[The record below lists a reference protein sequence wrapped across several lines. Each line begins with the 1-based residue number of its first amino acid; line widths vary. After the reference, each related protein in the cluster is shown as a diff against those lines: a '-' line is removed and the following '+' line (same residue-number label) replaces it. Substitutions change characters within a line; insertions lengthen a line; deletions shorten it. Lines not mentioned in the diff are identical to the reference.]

1 MKDTWFIFDTNGNF
15 LFKTTN
21 ENRANINKIPT
32 NFNAKYIIKNP
43 TGYDENKEQH
53 ISYNISSNSVIFAEI
68 SSFEHMNSTNEEVVD
83 AEELEI
89 VDYKELFTD
98 LKNAFNEIGVLQ
110 NTISILSDR
119 LDSNVSTLN
128 GRIDTTNS
136 NVAILSDRLDS
147 KVSTLNGRIDST
159 NSNVDILSDKLDS
172 NTNTIDSVFTN
183 VE

>member
-1 MKDTWFIFDTNGNF
+1 MEDKWFIFDTIGNF

-53 ISYNISSNSVIFAEI
+53 ISYNISSNSVIFSEI
-68 SSFEHMNSTNEEVVD
+68 SSFENIINE
-83 AEELEI
+83 EI
-89 VDYKELFTD
+89 VDYKELFTE
-98 LKNAFNEIGVLQ
+98 LKNALDEIDSLK

-119 LDSNVSTLN
+119 LNSNVSTLN
-128 GRIDTTNS
+128 GRIDITNG
-136 NVAILSDRLDS
+136 NVDTLSDRSD
-147 KVSTLNGRIDST
+147 NIT
-159 NSNVDILSDKLDS
+159 NIIN
-172 NTNTIDSVFTN
+172 SVFTN